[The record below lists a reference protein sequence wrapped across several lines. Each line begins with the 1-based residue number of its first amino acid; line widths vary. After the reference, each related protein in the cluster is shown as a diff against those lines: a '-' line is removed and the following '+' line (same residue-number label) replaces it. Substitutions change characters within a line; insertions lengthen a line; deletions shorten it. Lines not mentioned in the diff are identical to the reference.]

1 MRQISLSV
9 LEYSTETKARL
20 RLQQEVLRINGVDK
34 YRAQNRVTM
43 GVLIQRFIKEER
55 IEEIAAQ
62 PPGEVDNPDGL
73 AYSTVMSY
81 RSNLNKHI
89 KPAWQHVYLSDF
101 KPQAANEWLKRLPL
115 APKSRAHIRGLLHL
129 LLEKAMLWDMIELQ
143 RNPVELVRV
152 RGSSVRVRKIHVLT
166 PDEVNTLLDSLP
178 EPYRTMVLV
187 AVCTGL
193 RVSELLALRWDH
205 FDFVEGTLLVQSGT
219 VNGRVGAV
227 KTLASNDYVPL
238 APVFQTALEAFR
250 NGKRMGLVFPSH
262 KTGGCY
268 FASEIQKDYLRPAGE
283 KMGIRSLGW
292 HALRHTYRT
301 LLDETGASVGVQ
313 QKLMRHANV
322 STTMNIYG
330 SSSLRA
336 RAEANSRVVH
346 MLVPMEKPSDSA
358 KSKGVEQSE
367 SLLWGSVGS

>member
-1 MRQISLSV
+1 M
-9 LEYSTETKARL
+9 
-20 RLQQEVLRINGVDK
+20 
-34 YRAQNRVTM
+34 
-43 GVLIQRFIKEER
+43 
-55 IEEIAAQ
+55 
-62 PPGEVDNPDGL
+62 
-73 AYSTVMSY
+73 
-81 RSNLNKHI
+81 
-89 KPAWQHVYLSDF
+89 
-101 KPQAANEWLKRLPL
+101 
-115 APKSRAHIRGLLHL
+115 
-129 LLEKAMLWDMIELQ
+129 
-143 RNPVELVRV
+143 
-152 RGSSVRVRKIHVLT
+152 
-166 PDEVNTLLDSLP
+166 
-178 EPYRTMVLV
+178 MVLV

-193 RVSELLALRWDH
+193 RVSELLALCWDH
-205 FDFVEGTLLVQSGT
+205 FNLVEGTLLVQSGT

-238 APVFQTALEAFR
+238 APVFQAALEAFR
-250 NGKRMGLVFPSH
+250 NGKWEGLVFPSH

-346 MLVPMEKPSDSA
+346 ILVSMKKPSDCA
-358 KSKGVEQSE
+358 KSKGLEQSE